1 MAKRIPLGDA
11 GQIGEHHERVVER
24 VVLGVWARQQRRP
37 TGVHGTE
44 HVVVGEK
51 VVKPQVFD
59 RFPEP
64 PHGGRV
70 SSKLVLRVDD
80 AYLHGSSLPRL
91 IAAQQSVSR
100 ERGTRS
106 MNVQLTAAN
115 GELSSGSYRVAY

>member
-1 MAKRIPLGDA
+1 MN
-11 GQIGEHHERVVER
+11 
-24 VVLGVWARQQRRP
+24 
-37 TGVHGTE
+37 GTE

-59 RFPEP
+59 RSPEP
-64 PHGGRV
+64 PDGGRV

-80 AYLHGSSLPRL
+80 AYLHGSSLPRV
-91 IAAQQSVSR
+91 IPAQQSVSR
-100 ERGTRS
+100 GNEAPDR